1 MAFQSGAFQSGGFQ
15 QSGAGASGPAA
26 TPNGDAPYLAWW
38 NHKGV
43 RFKSGRP
50 VKMLTNPSKRPRHE
64 LRTEAY
70 AIGLAIGKA
79 RKLQR
84 ERMKAA

>member
-1 MAFQSGAFQSGGFQ
+1 MSRS
-15 QSGAGASGPAA
+15 SGPAA
-26 TPNGDAPYLAWW
+26 PAATTNGDGPYLAWW
-38 NHKGV
+38 NHKGI

-50 VKMLTNPSKRPRHE
+50 VRMLTNPSKRPRHE
-64 LRTEAY
+64 IRAEAY

-79 RKLQR
+79 KKAQR